1 MKIIKDF
8 KYSLKKDSNF
18 RDLYHAVVK
27 FILYAAMIIGYA
39 TLIVKFML
47 WIGGK

>member
-8 KYSLKKDSNF
+8 KYALKNDSNF
-18 RDLYHAVVK
+18 RELYHAVVK
-27 FILYAAMIIGYA
+27 LILYAAMVVGYS